1 MKDFTPERQPNI
13 LVVDDIPLNVELLRT
28 YLKSA
33 GYFVLEAN
41 DGEEALKS
49 VAQNKP
55 DLVLLDI
62 MMPKINGFEV
72 CQKLKSDT
80 KTQFVPIVLVTALQ
94 SIEDKVKG
102 IESGADDFITKPF
115 NKLELLARVKS
126 LLRIKFLHDEL
137 EKKIAQ
143 LNEAR
148 KRLQQL
154 AVTDGLTGLFN
165 HRFFKEQLGHEFN
178 RTIRTKS
185 PLSLAMIDID
195 SFKYYNDENGHPAGD
210 EVLKKISKLIQQ
222 NLRKIDVAA
231 RYGGEEF
238 VLILPETSHEA
249 AKIVTEKIRKLIEE
263 EPIIHEEKQPSGKL
277 TISLGLA
284 TYPDDTNDPAKL
296 ISVADQR
303 LYKAKQG
310 GRNKVVFE

>member
-1 MKDFTPERQPNI
+1 MDFIPERQSNI

-28 YLKSA
+28 YLKSS
-33 GYFVLEAN
+33 GYSVFEAH

-55 DLVLLDI
+55 DLILLDI

-72 CQKLKSDT
+72 CRKLKSDPR
-80 KTQFVPIVLVTALQ
+80 TQFVPIVMVTALQ
-94 SIEDKVKG
+94 SVEDKVQG
-102 IESGADDFITKPF
+102 LEVGADDFITKPF
-115 NKLELLARVKS
+115 NKMELLARVKS

-137 EKKIAQ
+137 EKKIIQ
-143 LNEAR
+143 LDEAR

-165 HRFFKEQLGHEFN
+165 HRFFKEQLMHEFN
-178 RTIRTKS
+178 RATRTKS
-185 PLSLAMIDID
+185 SLSLAMIDID
-195 SFKYYNDENGHPAGD
+195 YFKFYNDENGHPAGD
-210 EVLKKISKLIQQ
+210 IVLKKISKLIQR
-222 NLRKIDVAA
+222 NLRKIDIAA

-238 VLILPETSHEA
+238 VVILPETSHNA
-249 AKIVTEKIRKLIEE
+249 AKIVTEKIRRLVEE
-263 EPIIHEEKQPSGKL
+263 EPIIHEQKQPNKKL

-284 TYPDDTNDPAKL
+284 TYPDDTKDPDKL

-310 GRNKVVFE
+310 GRNRVVFE